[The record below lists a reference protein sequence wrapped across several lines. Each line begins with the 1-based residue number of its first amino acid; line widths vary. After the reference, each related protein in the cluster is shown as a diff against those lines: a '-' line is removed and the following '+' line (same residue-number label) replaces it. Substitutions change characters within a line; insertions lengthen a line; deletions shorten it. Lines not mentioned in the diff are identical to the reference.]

1 MIGAPHLYGVTPRLE
16 QHQRPLASRH
26 PARGNGF
33 NRAICA
39 ASLERNACHKSQSCW
54 SPKLIVDANAVLP
67 ASQTRERFGPI
78 PRQNREFAQLTHAI
92 ELCQCAR
99 DDVPKR

>member
-1 MIGAPHLYGVTPRLE
+1 MTAFGCVVVRDFDIAGITLLPAVT
-16 QHQRPLASRH
+16 
-26 PARGNGF
+26 
-33 NRAICA
+33 
-39 ASLERNACHKSQSCW
+39 NA
-54 SPKLIVDANAVLP
+54 KLIVDANAVLP
-67 ASQTRERFGPI
+67 ASQTRERFEPI